1 MLEIIDFC
9 ASVQNVK
16 LKVGTQFLKRNE
28 FKQGNSFNCWQYF
41 ISSENLFR
49 GKIVIKN
56 LIQNNNLS
64 KTEKWDLL

>member
-28 FKQGNSFNCWQYF
+28 LKKGNSFNC
-41 ISSENLFR
+41 LF
-49 GKIVIKN
+49 
-56 LIQNNNLS
+56 
-64 KTEKWDLL
+64 TEGNGHVPFLKFAFQRALRAARRF